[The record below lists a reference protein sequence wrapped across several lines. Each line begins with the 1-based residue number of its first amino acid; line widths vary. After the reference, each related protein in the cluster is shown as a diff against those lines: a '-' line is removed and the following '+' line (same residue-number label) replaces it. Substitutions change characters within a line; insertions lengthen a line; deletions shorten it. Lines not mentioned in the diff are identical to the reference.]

1 MTKPVLRKA
10 SESAKGT
17 LVLHIKPGDAL
28 LIDGEISILVD
39 TVVSRNKVKLVI
51 TAPKT
56 TKVRRKAFEER
67 NKVKRENTGY
77 T

>member
-1 MTKPVLRKA
+1 MSKPILRKS
-10 SESAKGT
+10 SESSKGT

-28 LIDGEISILVD
+28 LIDGDISILID